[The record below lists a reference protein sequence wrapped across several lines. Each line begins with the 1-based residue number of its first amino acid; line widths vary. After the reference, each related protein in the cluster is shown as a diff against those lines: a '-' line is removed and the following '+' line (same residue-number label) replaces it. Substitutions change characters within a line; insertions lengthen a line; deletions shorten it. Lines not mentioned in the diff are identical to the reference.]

1 LDRRLTTIVAT
12 DVVGYSRL
20 MENDEAGTLASLKVR
35 RKDLLEPLVARHKGR
50 IFKVTGDGV
59 LLEFA
64 SAVNAVQCAVEFQAA
79 MATANADMPDETKIV
94 VRIGIHLGDVMVE
107 GGDLY
112 GDGVNVAARLESIA
126 DPGGICLSE
135 DAFRQVRNKLDSAF
149 DDLGPQSLKNIAE
162 PVRAYR
168 VAAPRPARKDAL
180 PLPDKPSIAVLPFA
194 NMSGDTEQEYFSDGI
209 TEDIITELS
218 RFRSLFVI
226 ARNSSFSYKGRSVKV
241 QEIGRDLGVAYIVE
255 GSVRKVGNRVR
266 VTAQL
271 IEAAT
276 GNHVWAE
283 KYDREIVDLFDVQDE
298 LVRSIA
304 SAVPGRIDESALERA
319 RRKPTDSLT
328 AYDYL
333 LRGESLGNA
342 DFGSAEAIMMYE
354 KAIEIDP
361 RCARAY
367 IRLAVYHA
375 YSNFIRGT
383 FDQEAIRLAKL
394 FAEKALACDPNDPQV
409 QANSAR
415 TYIMVGEADWARI
428 HIEKAIAAN
437 PNDIWVI
444 RCAATVAVY
453 LGNHA
458 EAITFR
464 DKHLRLDPHFPEA
477 TRETTFDICY
487 MTQRYDEAISFFRG
501 WRDPPIHMYLELAAA
516 YAQLD
521 RMEEARAAI
530 SEYYKRKP
538 NGYDFDVALHTQ
550 LRMCARAEDADRWRE
565 GYRKAGLPV

>member
-1 LDRRLTTIVAT
+1 LD
-12 DVVGYSRL
+12 
-20 MENDEAGTLASLKVR
+20 
-35 RKDLLEPLVARHKGR
+35 PLIARHQGR
-50 IFKVTGDGV
+50 IFKTTGDGV
-59 LLEFA
+59 LVEFA
-64 SAVNAVQCAVEFQAA
+64 SAVNAVQCAIEFQAA
-79 MATANADMPDETKIV
+79 MAAANGDLPEDRRIV
-94 VRIGIHLGDVMVE
+94 VRVGIHLGDVMVE
-107 GGDLY
+107 GSDLY
-112 GDGVNVAARLESIA
+112 GDGVNIAARLEGIA
-126 DPGGICLSE
+126 DPGGICVSE
-135 DAFRQVRNKLDSAF
+135 DAYRQVRNKLDCGF
-149 DDLGPQSLKNIAE
+149 EDLGPQTLKNIAK
-162 PVRAYR
+162 PMQAYR
-168 VAAPRPARKDAL
+168 IAPSRPDADSAL

-194 NMSGDTEQEYFSDGI
+194 NMSGDPEQEYFSDGI

-255 GSVRKVGNRVR
+255 GSVRKAGNRIR

-283 KYDREIVDLFDVQDE
+283 RYDRSIDDIFAVQDE

-319 RRKPTDSLT
+319 RRKPSESLT

-342 DFGSAEAIMMYE
+342 DFGSAEAILLYE

-367 IRLAVYHA
+367 CRLAVYHA
-375 YSNFIRGT
+375 YSCFIRGT
-383 FDQEAIRLAKL
+383 SAQEAIRLAKL

-415 TYIMVGEADWARI
+415 AYIMVGEADWARI
-428 HIEKAIAAN
+428 HIERAVAAN
-437 PNDIWVI
+437 PNDIGVI
-444 RCAATVAVY
+444 RCAATVFAY
-453 LGNHA
+453 LGNHT
-458 EAITFR
+458 EAIAFR
-464 DKHLRLDPHFPEA
+464 DRHLRLDPHFPEA

-501 WRDPPIHMYLELAAA
+501 WRDPPIHMFCELAAA
-516 YAQLD
+516 HAQLGQL
-521 RMEEARAAI
+521 EEARAAVADY
-530 SEYYKRKP
+530 EKRKP
-538 NGYDFDVALHTQ
+538 DGYDFDVFVRAH
-550 LRMCARAEDADRWRE
+550 LRMCARREEADRWRE
-565 GYRKAGLPV
+565 GYRKAGLIA